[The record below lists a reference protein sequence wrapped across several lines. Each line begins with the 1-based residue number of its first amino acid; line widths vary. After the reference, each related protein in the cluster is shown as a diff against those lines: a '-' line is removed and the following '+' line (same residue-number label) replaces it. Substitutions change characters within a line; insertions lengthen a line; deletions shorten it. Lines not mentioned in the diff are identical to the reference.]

1 MKDLVRRHTAAELI
15 LTDTTERAIDAIEQR
30 VPDLVLIPA
39 LMSPEDDEALTTAL
53 RVTEDA
59 KHVQTLTIPLLGA
72 PQSSMSLPQGVL
84 SRLRGQQARP
94 AAPDSCDPKLFAEQI
109 TEYLQRVAKDRSH
122 LPSGNGNGKSAGQ
135 DTHGASQTA
144 TQTSTHGSSQSG
156 SHGGAHAASHGNTQS
171 GSHASAPGGGQ
182 SHGSRKVK
190 AAAAHPPAQ
199 KSNAPAERSQPT
211 AEPPR
216 LVAPAPSPSPMQ
228 TAPPNPPAPRVQAA
242 SPPPQPVHAP
252 PPAEPIAS
260 EPDVSALEAALSQVS
275 FDEPEP
281 ESPSAPAPVETAE
294 ARAEAEA
301 LEKGL
306 SSLLD
311 RLSDMDWSDEPATT
325 QPVKA
330 APPPVAPPK
339 VAPPVAPPVAPHPA
353 AQKVTGPST
362 LPDPAQWAE
371 LKQLESIEYAMPKII
386 PQDAPPPAAEA
397 PKPEPPKPE
406 AHQSAPSQPEP
417 SAPQATAPKPP
428 APPPPAVASQP
439 AAKPAASEWGDL
451 LDSLK
456 KDLGK

>member
-39 LMSPEDDEALTTAL
+39 LMSPEDDEALSAAL

-72 PQSSMSLPQGVL
+72 PQSRSLPQGVL

-94 AAPDSCDPKLFAEQI
+94 AAPDGCDPKLFAEQI

-135 DTHGASQTA
+135 GTHGTKEAA
-144 TQTSTHGSSQSG
+144 TPTS
-156 SHGGAHAASHGNTQS
+156 AHGNTQS
-171 GSHASAPGGGQ
+171 GSHTSGHAGGQ

-199 KSNAPAERSQPT
+199 KAPAPAEKSQPT

-216 LVAPAPSPSPMQ
+216 LVAPAPTPSP
-228 TAPPNPPAPRVQAA
+228 VQAA
-242 SPPPQPVHAP
+242 PPPPVHTP
-252 PPAEPIAS
+252 PPPEPVAS

-275 FDEPEP
+275 FDQPEAV
-281 ESPSAPAPVETAE
+281 SSSAPAPVETAE
-294 ARAEAEA
+294 AKAEAEA

-311 RLSDMDWSDEPATT
+311 RLSDVDWSDESATT

-330 APPPVAPPK
+330 VSPPPPPPT
-339 VAPPVAPPVAPHPA
+339 VAPPVAPPLAAP
-353 AQKVTGPST
+353 KVSAPST
-362 LPDPAQWAE
+362 PPDPAQWAE

-397 PKPEPPKPE
+397 HQAEPP
-406 AHQSAPSQPEP
+406 
-417 SAPQATAPKPP
+417 APQATAPRPP
-428 APPPPAVASQP
+428 SPPPPAVAPQP